1 MTNERWT
8 CPDKHDFIWASGV
21 YLTKKLPQT
30 FDQWDDAKLEKFIS
44 KYACIE
50 HLDRKPCRIWEDIDA
65 CAYALKKY
73 FLEKTENSKKL
84 SKAPKKY
91 FIDIGDEYS
100 HYNWNAEFVEY
111 RYKSNG
117 ETVKEEDS

>member
-30 FDQWDDAKLEKFIS
+30 FDEWDDAKLEKFIS
-44 KYACIE
+44 RYAAIGHE
-50 HLDRKPCRIWEDIDA
+50 HRKPCRIWEDINA
-65 CAYALKKY
+65 SAYALKKY
-73 FLEKTENSKKL
+73 FLEKTEN
-84 SKAPKKY
+84 PKKY

-100 HYNWNAEFVEY
+100 HYNWNAEFLEY

-117 ETVKEEDS
+117 ETVKELN